1 MPRKGNLVKVAF
13 LALALLAAAS
23 LAADRV
29 VLWEYAT
36 QTG

>member
-1 MPRKGNLVKVAF
+1 MKYAF
-13 LALALLAAAS
+13 MALALLAAAS

-29 VLWEYAT
+29 VTWEYAT

>member
-1 MPRKGNLVKVAF
+1 M
-13 LALALLAAAS
+13 ALALLAAAS

-29 VLWEYAT
+29 VTWEYAT